1 MATISGINTISGL
14 GLGPKHLL
22 RRFSLLFSRRAVG
35 KAAPRHC
42 SFCGKSQ
49 EKVQRL
55 VAGPNVFICDEC
67 VRLCNEIMA
76 EQTDQP
82 KP

>member
-1 MATISGINTISGL
+1 MSTISRVNTLSGL
-14 GLGPKHLL
+14 GQGPKQLL
-22 RRFSLLFSRRAVG
+22 RRFSLLFSRRAAG
-35 KAAPRHC
+35 TAARRHC